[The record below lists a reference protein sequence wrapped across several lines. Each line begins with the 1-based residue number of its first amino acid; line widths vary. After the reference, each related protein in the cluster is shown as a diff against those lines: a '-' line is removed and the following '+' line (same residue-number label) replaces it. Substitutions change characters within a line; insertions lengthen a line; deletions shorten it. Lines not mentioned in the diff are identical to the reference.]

1 MTVFGLPNS
10 TKASEKRCLF
20 YCLSNRTETRVPSK
34 AEKYCLQECDLG
46 REKKCF
52 HYGANA
58 PNFNEKLLLEHP
70 KLSNGGGFE
79 ILRSGGNRGALTV
92 IKPPSTGYSVRS
104 CGIRQGWD
112 KL

>member
-1 MTVFGLPNS
+1 MPVLKLKKRGLTIFIVYPTVLKLVF
-10 TKASEKRCLF
+10 
-20 YCLSNRTETRVPSK
+20 
-34 AEKYCLQECDLG
+34 LQKPKNIVYKNAISG
-46 REKKCF
+46 GKKKCF